1 MNAINV
7 DIVRSLF
14 MPLFLGG
21 TLAAAAL
28 AVMAI
33 LRWGEPGAMVMELI
47 GGTTCVRLPSAWKSS
62 TRARFASS
70 VRKPNCYGH
79 LSPLRA

>member
-33 LRWGEPGAMVMELI
+33 LRWGEPGAMV
-47 GGTTCVRLPSAWKSS
+47 AA
-62 TRARFASS
+62 ARSGAFDDDDGS
-70 VRKPNCYGH
+70 V
-79 LSPLRA
+79 A

>member
-1 MNAINV
+1 
-7 DIVRSLF
+7 

-33 LRWGEPGAMVMELI
+33 LRWGDTRIGRHAPIGTSTVMDRFDRTDLQRADLI
-47 GGTTCVRLPSAWKSS
+47 GEWRASVDDCDNYVSAG
-62 TRARFASS
+62 AR
-70 VRKPNCYGH
+70 
-79 LSPLRA
+79 

>member
-33 LRWGEPGAMVMELI
+33 LRWGEPEPDGCGTLLRMSAFAHCGHSASVDRLRQWEPLLI
-47 GGTTCVRLPSAWKSS
+47 TVSH
-62 TRARFASS
+62 FA
-70 VRKPNCYGH
+70 
-79 LSPLRA
+79 

>member
-1 MNAINV
+1 VINGSAAGSPPAAAGISAMNAINV

-33 LRWGEPGAMVMELI
+33 LRWGE
-47 GGTTCVRLPSAWKSS
+47 
-62 TRARFASS
+62 AS
-70 VRKPNCYGH
+70 
-79 LSPLRA
+79 LRSDRERRGRHGRPIA